1 MKNAGET
8 SKTILAVDDEPDVII
23 GVRAVLEAEGYEVL
37 EAGDGKQALAVLRTQ
52 RPDLVVLDVLMPGM
66 DGWETL
72 SAIQADE
79 RLKDI
84 PVLMLTALGQPQ
96 DIGKGIGLGCT
107 WYCTKPITNYDDF
120 VLVVRRIL
128 EGVESPEQT

>member
-1 MKNAGET
+1 MSSSDEAP
-8 SKTILAVDDEPDVII
+8 KTILAVDDEPDAII
-23 GVRAVLEAEGYEVL
+23 GMRAVLEAEGYEVL
-37 EAGDGKQALAVLRTQ
+37 KARDGEQALVVLRTQ
-52 RPDLVVLDVLMPGM
+52 RPDLIVLDVLMPGM

-72 SAIQADE
+72 STIQADE
-79 RLKDI
+79 RLEDI

-107 WYCTKPITNYDDF
+107 WYYTKPITNYHDF